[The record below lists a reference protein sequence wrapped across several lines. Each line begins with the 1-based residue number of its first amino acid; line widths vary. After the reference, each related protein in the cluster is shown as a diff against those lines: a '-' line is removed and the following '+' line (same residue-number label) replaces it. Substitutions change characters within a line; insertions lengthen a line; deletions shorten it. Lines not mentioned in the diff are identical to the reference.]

1 MYHGFWKSSPFAI
14 GQSIGEC
21 IRNLEVRCG
30 TYPGGCLEP
39 LGGAGTEM
47 GAKQELP
54 RWLWCGECHIEP
66 DPSQRQQNK
75 AC

>member
-14 GQSIGEC
+14 GQGIGEC
-21 IRNLEVRCG
+21 IRNMEVRCG
-30 TYPGGCLEP
+30 SDPGGCLEP
-39 LGGAGTEM
+39 LGGTGTEM

-54 RWLWCGECHIEP
+54 RWLWCAKCHTEP

-75 AC
+75 A